1 MKQRKQGRRTHTV
14 FYVVGI
20 LFLLAIVGVWVF
32 SNTHFLRGTFIGGV
46 DCSYLTVDDAL
57 NKVQQEAG
65 EYTNKL
71 YFIDEATYDVKNC
84 EIGVVFE
91 QDKFE
96 SIFKRQHDDKN
107 VNRV

>member
-71 YFIDEATYDVKNC
+71 YFIDETFSNGISSRAFSRDSMMTKMLTDFM
-84 EIGVVFE
+84 ELAM
-91 QDKFE
+91 
-96 SIFKRQHDDKN
+96 
-107 VNRV
+107 